1 MIAISK
7 LNYTHTICASCLG
20 YITQAIINNF
30 APLLF
35 LIFRDSFGV
44 PLEKI
49 TLLITINFLIQLLI
63 DSLVTKFADKLGY
76 RPCIIAAH
84 LLASLG
90 IIGLAVLQG
99 FCPMPLSACCFLLF
113 YMP

>member
-1 MIAISK
+1 MAISK
-7 LNYTHTICASCLG
+7 LNDTHTICASCLR

-49 TLLITINFLIQLLI
+49 TLLITINFLMQLLI
-63 DSLVTKFADKLGY
+63 DSLATKFADKLGY

-90 IIGLAVLQG
+90 IIGLAVPQG